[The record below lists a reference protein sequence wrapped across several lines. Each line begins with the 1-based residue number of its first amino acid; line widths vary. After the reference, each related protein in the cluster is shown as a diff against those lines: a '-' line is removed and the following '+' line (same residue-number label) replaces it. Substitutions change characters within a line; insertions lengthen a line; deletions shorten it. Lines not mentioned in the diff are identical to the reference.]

1 MLTSIKVESNLPDDK
16 AAVSFSTSLLI
27 VALTEASR
35 PPKALA
41 GASQTC
47 LQHDGSLIILN

>member
-1 MLTSIKVESNLPDDK
+1 MLTSIKGESNLPDDK
-16 AAVSFSTSLLI
+16 AAVSLAKSLLI